1 MRRALLAAVL
11 AAGVLLARSDTRAD
25 VAGDAAR
32 RAQVVVTVGPARTIT
47 VGELEDR
54 LAALPPFQRATFGAD
69 PTAVRRA
76 FLEQVLVP
84 ETLESLGAEGEKLG
98 DRQPTSYSLE
108 RVRSQSVVRAIRA
121 RLGPESAIPIEDVQ
135 KYYDDNRDRYDTPER
150 YQIWRIL
157 CKTKEEAQ
165 TVLDA
170 AKKDP
175 TPKEFGELAREHS
188 VDKASNLR
196 AGNLGFIG
204 PDGTSNEPGL
214 RLDVSI
220 VHAAQGVRDGQLVPA
235 PVPEGE
241 NYSVVWRK
249 GTLAATKRTVD
260 QVAAQIRDTVWKAR
274 VKDESDK
281 LTAALR
287 AAKLHDLDESLLA
300 TLGPT
305 PSGDAGGAGGAP
317 PRGSAASPAPS
328 KK

>member
-1 MRRALLAAVL
+1 MRRTLFAAVL
-11 AAGVLLARSDTRAD
+11 AAGVLVARSDTRAD
-25 VAGDAAR
+25 DVGDGAR
-32 RAQVVVTVGPARTIT
+32 RAQVVVTIGPARTIT

-54 LAALPPFQRATFGAD
+54 LAALPPFQRATFGGDAA
-69 PTAVRRA
+69 TVRRA
-76 FLEQVLVP
+76 FLDQVLVP

-98 DRQPTSYSLE
+98 ERQPTSYALE
-108 RVRSQSVVRAIRA
+108 RVRSQSVLRAIRA
-121 RLGPESAIPIEDVQ
+121 RIGPESAIPIEDVQ
-135 KYYDDNRDRYDTPER
+135 KYYDDNRARYDTPER
-150 YQIWRIL
+150 LQIWRIL
-157 CKTKEEAQ
+157 CKTKDEAQ

-175 TPKEFGELAREHS
+175 TPKGFGELAREHS
-188 VDKASNLR
+188 IDKASNLR
-196 AGNLGFIG
+196 AGNLGFIA
-204 PDGTSNEPGL
+204 PDGTSNDPGL
-214 RLDVSI
+214 RVEVAI

-249 GTLAATKRTVD
+249 GTLAATRRTVD

-274 VKDESDK
+274 VKDEADK

-287 AAKLHDLDESLLA
+287 AAKLRDLDDSLLA

-305 PSGDAGGAGGAP
+305 PSGDAGSAAR
-317 PRGSAASPAPS
+317 RGSAAPSTAP

>member
-1 MRRALLAAVL
+1 MRLALFAAVL
-11 AAGVLLARSDTRAD
+11 ATGVLVARGDTRAD
-25 VAGDAAR
+25 DAGDGAR
-32 RAQVVVTVGPARTIT
+32 RAQVVATAGPARTIT

-69 PTAVRRA
+69 AATARRA
-76 FLEQVLVP
+76 FLDQVVLP
-84 ETLESLGAEGEKLG
+84 ETLESLGADGEKLG
-98 DRQPTSYSLE
+98 ERQPTSYALE
-108 RVRSQSVVRAIRA
+108 RVRSQSVLRAIRA
-121 RLGPESAIPIEDVQ
+121 RLGPESAIAMEDVQ
-135 KYYDDNRDRYDTPER
+135 KYYDDNRARYDTPER
-150 YQIWRIL
+150 LQIWRIL

-165 TVLDA
+165 TVLEA
-170 AKKDP
+170 AKKEP

-188 VDKASNLR
+188 IDKASNLR

-214 RLDVSI
+214 RVDVSI
-220 VHAAQGVRDGQLVPA
+220 VHAAQGVRDGQLAPA

-249 GTLAATKRTVD
+249 GTLAATRRPVD
-260 QVAAQIRDTVWKAR
+260 QVAAQIRDTLWKTR

-281 LTAALR
+281 LIATLR
-287 AAKLHDLDESLLA
+287 AAKVHDLDEALLA

-305 PSGDAGGAGGAP
+305 PSGDAGGAAP
-317 PRGSAASPAPS
+317 AAS